1 MIMYTTAA
9 SCERFSFTDEFD
21 PTVYAQLDLVLG
33 LVEQAL
39 LGTMN
44 ALLQTGVCFART
56 NR

>member
-1 MIMYTTAA
+1 MIVYATAT
-9 SCERFSFTDEFD
+9 SCGRFSFTDEFD
-21 PTVYAQLDLVLG
+21 PTVYAQFDIVLV

-44 ALLQTGVCFART
+44 ALPQTRVCFVRT

>member
-1 MIMYTTAA
+1 MIVYATAT
-9 SCERFSFTDEFD
+9 SCGRFSFTDEFD
-21 PTVYAQLDLVLG
+21 PTVYAQFDLVLV

-44 ALLQTGVCFART
+44 ALPQTRVCFVRT